1 MRGMLD
7 RIEDGSNAV
16 ILLEESGRE
25 IIVPISRLPE
35 GSRVHSWFAITM
47 NEGEIEAIEVDDNLA
62 KAKAARAH
70 NLMQRLRSKSGSRF
84 KRR

>member
-16 ILLEESGRE
+16 ILLEEYGRE
-25 IIVPISRLPE
+25 IVIPASQLPE
-35 GSRVHSWFAITM
+35 GSQVHSWFTITM
-47 NEGEIEAIEVDDNLA
+47 NEGEVVSIEVDENLA
-62 KAKAARAH
+62 KAKAARAK

-84 KRR
+84 KR